1 MPPVG
6 RVNITAADA
15 VGTAPITTIE
25 LADNLG
31 DPTADDLHDIAA
43 MALANDLHV
52 RTGAGGLDKMVLK
65 AGDTMTGLLT
75 ANAGITVASGQDL
88 TLNGVS
94 VQGTVGFSTLGQVWL
109 AGRKRFYRA
118 RVTLSDASQDVTVA
132 QGDRFVCPA
141 ANAAPRTI
149 TLKSTGT
156 VPDAGET
163 LTFFWNPG
171 TGGGGGT
178 QYTFQREGGTVVAT
192 FVGAQVAKT
201 GAVFAEFEYTSGGWR
216 LGAHS
221 GTPNEYTNIAMVEA
235 WTSYGVVPGAGA

>member
-6 RVNITAADA
+6 RVDITAADA
-15 VGTAPITTIE
+15 VGSAPITSIE
-25 LADNLG
+25 LPDNGGKPLAE
-31 DPTADDLHDIAA
+31 DWQNVAA
-43 MALANDLHV
+43 MALANDAYRATAISGKV
-52 RTGAGGLDKMVLK
+52 AK

-118 RVTLSDASQDVTVA
+118 RVTLSDASQDVTVD

-171 TGGGGGT
+171 TGGGTGT

-192 FVGAQVAKT
+192 FVGAQVADT
-201 GAVFAEFEYTSGGWR
+201 GAVFAEFEYTSGGWK
-216 LGAHS
+216 LGQHS
-221 GTPNEYTNIAMVEA
+221 GTPNEYTSGPDT
-235 WTSYGVVPGAGA
+235 WTSYGVIPGAGA

>member
-15 VGTAPITTIE
+15 VGSAPITSIGLPDNGGKP
-25 LADNLG
+25 LAEDWQNV
-31 DPTADDLHDIAA
+31 AA
-43 MALANDLHV
+43 MALANDAYRATAISGKV
-52 RTGAGGLDKMVLK
+52 AK

-118 RVTLSDASQDVTVA
+118 RVTLSDASQDVTVD

-171 TGGGGGT
+171 TGGGTGT

-192 FVGAQVAKT
+192 FVGAQVADT
-201 GAVFAEFEYTSGGWR
+201 GAVFAEFEYTSGGWK
-216 LGAHS
+216 LGQHS
-221 GTPNEYTNIAMVEA
+221 GTPNEYTSGPDT
-235 WTSYGVVPGAGA
+235 WTSYGVIPGAGA